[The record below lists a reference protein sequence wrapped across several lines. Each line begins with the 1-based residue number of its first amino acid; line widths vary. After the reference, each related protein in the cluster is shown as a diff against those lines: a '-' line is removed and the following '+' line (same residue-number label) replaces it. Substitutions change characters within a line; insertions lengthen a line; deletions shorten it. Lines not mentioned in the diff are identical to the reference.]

1 MKVFLIAGE
10 PSGDRLGAALMAGLK
25 TLDPQVAFCGVG
37 GDAMAT
43 EGLVSQFPMSELSI
57 MGIAEVAP
65 KYFDLKRRIRE
76 TAQAVIRERPD
87 VLVTIDSPDFCLRVA
102 KIVKEEEI
110 EGQTLG
116 QDIPIV
122 HYVAPSVWAW
132 RPKRAEKMA
141 QWVDHVLALLPFEPK
156 YMQAA
161 GMGCDFVGH
170 PVVSEPQATEK
181 TAQAFRDIHGVG
193 EGPVILALP
202 GSRKGEISR
211 LADRFGEVIGQV
223 QKAHPDTRVVVPM
236 AQGVVDLVRQ
246 KTANWPV
253 QPVLIA
259 PEDRDAKRAA
269 FKAADV
275 ALAASGTVSIELAA
289 AGTPMV
295 IAYDMNWLSRILI
308 GRLLKVD
315 TVTLVNLVSET
326 RAVPEFLGAECQP
339 DLIAPAVL
347 DLLEHRQSQDYAMA
361 LTMKRLGQ
369 GGEAPGLRAARAV
382 MNVVAGRNPH
392 DQ

>member
-25 TLDPQVAFCGVG
+25 TLNPEVTFCGVG
-37 GDAMAT
+37 GDGMAS
-43 EGLVSQFPMSELSI
+43 EGLISLFPMSELSI

-76 TAQAVIRERPD
+76 TAQAVIREQPD

-110 EGQTLG
+110 EGQTFG

-170 PVVSEPQATEK
+170 PVVSDPQATEK
-181 TAQAFRDIHGVG
+181 TAQEFRDVHGLG

-211 LADRFGEVIGQV
+211 LSERFGDVIGRV
-223 QKAHPDTRVVVPM
+223 QKAHPNTRVVVPM
-236 AQGVVDLVRQ
+236 AQGVVDVVRAQ
-246 KTANWPV
+246 TANWPV

-326 RAVPEFLGAECQP
+326 RAGPEFLGADCQP

-347 DLLEHRQSQDYAMA
+347 DLLKHRQSQDYAMA
-361 LTMKRLGQ
+361 LTMQRLGQ
-369 GGEAPGLRAARAV
+369 GGDAPGLRAARAV
-382 MNVVAGRNPH
+382 MAMVA
-392 DQ
+392 DQNAREL